1 MADRFCRARLNR
13 FDRAVYRL
21 AHQAPHM
28 IPSDAVQLITQV
40 VVSGSLF
47 GFTAGLMIWFF
58 HN

>member
-1 MADRFCRARLNR
+1 
-13 FDRAVYRL
+13 
-21 AHQAPHM
+21 M
-28 IPSDAVQLITQV
+28 IASDAIQLVTAV